1 MLTVT
6 TVPAKRKQHNE
17 RHTQVLLSQVLVAA
31 FSRFSLKPV
40 MQRRVAGGGAA
51 YVGSVVIVWN
61 SHFVWM
67 HATAT
72 AAAFQVTLRQYERY
86 N

>member
-1 MLTVT
+1 MSDTH
-6 TVPAKRKQHNE
+6 K
-17 RHTQVLLSQVLVAA
+17 VLLSQVLVAT

-40 MQRRVAGGGAA
+40 MQRRVAGGGGGAA

-72 AAAFQVTLRQYERY
+72 AAAFQVTLRQYGRY